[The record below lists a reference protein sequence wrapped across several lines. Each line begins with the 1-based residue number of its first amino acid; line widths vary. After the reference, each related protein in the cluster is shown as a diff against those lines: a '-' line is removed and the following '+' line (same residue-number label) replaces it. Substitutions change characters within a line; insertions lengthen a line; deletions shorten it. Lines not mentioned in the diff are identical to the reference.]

1 LQAKVQALQSTNC
14 NVSMSQT
21 PNKIFSQST
30 INAHSYQ
37 YVSNNNQTIKGQSKK
52 NKIVYTPAP
61 MPVWSL
67 LGDFLL
73 PWTLVSWWMLG
84 SNLLLVAES

>member
-1 LQAKVQALQSTNC
+1 MRASTRHN
-14 NVSMSQT
+14 NLSNAS
-21 PNKIFSQST
+21 S
-30 INAHSYQ
+30 INTNRQ
-37 YVSNNNQTIKGQSKK
+37 YNDYQTIKVNQYKIR
-52 NKIVYTPAP
+52 IVYTPAP

-73 PWTLVSWWMLG
+73 PWTLLSWWVLG